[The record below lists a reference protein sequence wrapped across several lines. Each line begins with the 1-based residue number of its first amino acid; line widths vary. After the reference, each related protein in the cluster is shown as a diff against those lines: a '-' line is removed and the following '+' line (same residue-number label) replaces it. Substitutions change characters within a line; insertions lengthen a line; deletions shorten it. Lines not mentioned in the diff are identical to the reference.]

1 MTFKT
6 TLMAGT
12 VLGVVALAAG
22 SAAAQTPGASSA
34 QLDALNRQ
42 IQALQSQVKT
52 LSEKLEKEIKAVD
65 KKVVDAP
72 RVSIDNGRPRIRSAS
87 GASQAFDVAIRTR
100 FHLDYGYWFPDAA
113 SGDLPDGFN
122 VRRAFIGLYGT
133 VFTDWNF
140 GINADFSGRGNAGRL
155 QDLYMGYTGFK
166 GWVIE
171 AGAFQP
177 SFTLM
182 DTISS
187 NDIPFIERSATN
199 NMAVSIVANEARTA
213 VGFRHNG
220 TRYRVSAYLTG
231 QQIAQGAN
239 PSTTSGG
246 INDDQASAIARVSFL
261 AATGSNYDIHLG
273 ANYGYMWEPAT
284 NTGNNAARNY
294 ALSER
299 PEIRIGS
306 APSFIN
312 TGSIDTDDYSV
323 YGVEFGAT
331 YQAFWTMAEYFE
343 HEFDQRPAGLP
354 DVNFDSWYVAA
365 GYMLTGERRA
375 YSVASGNFAAP
386 RVSWPFR
393 TSGGYGT
400 GAWEL
405 AVRYSEAN
413 LTDAGVPLNA
423 AGRNQGDQSVWTLG
437 VNWYVNPA
445 IRFMLNYN
453 IIEVDRPRSATG
465 ALIGTD
471 RELESLAMR
480 MQFQF

>member
-100 FHLDYGYWFPDAA
+100 FHFDYGYWFPDAA

-155 QDLYMGYTGFK
+155 QDLYMGYTGIK

-231 QQIAQGAN
+231 QQIAQTA
-239 PSTTSGG
+239 GG
-246 INDDQASAIARVSFL
+246 TNDDQASAIARVSFL
-261 AATGSNYDIHLG
+261 AATGNNYDVHLG

-294 ALSER
+294 SLSER
-299 PEIRIGS
+299 PEIRIGT

-331 YQAFWTMAEYFE
+331 YDAFWTMAEYFE
-343 HEFDQRPAGLP
+343 HEFDQRPAGRP
-354 DVNFDSWYVAA
+354 DLNFDTWYVAA

-393 TSGGYGT
+393 TTGGYGT

-405 AVRYSEAN
+405 AIRYSEADTTRSDVAN
-413 LTDAGVPLNA
+413 TTE
-423 AGRNQGDQSVWTLG
+423 GDQSVWTLG

-453 IIEVDRPRSATG
+453 IIEIDRPTG
-465 ALIGTD
+465 AGHGLD
-471 RELESLAMR
+471 QELESLAVR

>member
-12 VLGVVALAAG
+12 ILGVVALASG
-22 SAAAQTPGASSA
+22 SAVAQTPGASQA

-42 IQALQSQVKT
+42 IQALQGQVKT

-65 KKVVDAP
+65 KRVTDSP

-87 GASQAFDVAIRTR
+87 GASQAFDVALRTR
-100 FHLDYGYWFPDAA
+100 FHFDYGYWFPEQGA
-113 SGDLPDGFN
+113 GDLPDGFN

-155 QDLYMGYTGFK
+155 QDLYMGFTGFK

-220 TRYRVSAYLTG
+220 QRYRVSAYLTG
-231 QQIAQGAN
+231 QQIGQTA
-239 PSTTSGG
+239 GG
-246 INDDQASAIARVSFL
+246 TNDDQAAAIGRVSFL
-261 AATGSNYDIHLG
+261 AATGNNFDVHLG
-273 ANYGYMWEPAT
+273 VSAGYMWEPAT
-284 NTGNNAARNY
+284 NNTPGARTY
-294 ALSER
+294 SLSER
-299 PEIRIGS
+299 PEIRIGT

-312 TGSIDTDDYSV
+312 TGNIDTDDYSV
-323 YGVEFGAT
+323 YGLEFGAT
-331 YQAFWTMAEYFE
+331 YGAFWSMAEWFE
-343 HEFDQRPAGLP
+343 HEFDQRPVGAP
-354 DVNFDSWYVAA
+354 DLTFDSWYVAA
-365 GYMLTGERRA
+365 GYMLTGERRP
-375 YSVASGNFAAP
+375 YSVASGNFGAP

-393 TSGGYGT
+393 VTGGYGT

-405 AVRYSEAN
+405 AARYSVAD
-413 LTDAGVPLNA
+413 LTRGDAVIATEGEQEV
-423 AGRNQGDQSVWTLG
+423 VTLG
-437 VNWYVNPA
+437 INWYVNPA

-453 IIEVDRPRSATG
+453 IIEVDRPV
-465 ALIGTD
+465 GTD
-471 RELESLAMR
+471 LEADALAVR